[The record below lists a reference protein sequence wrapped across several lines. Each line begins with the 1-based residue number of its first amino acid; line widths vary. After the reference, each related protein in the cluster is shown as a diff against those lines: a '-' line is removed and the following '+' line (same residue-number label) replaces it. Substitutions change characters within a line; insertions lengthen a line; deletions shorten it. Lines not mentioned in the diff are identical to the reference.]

1 MGEFDLSVP
10 SQLNIRTSMWK
21 LNQAD
26 GSLYHVFDLPG
37 CGDNA
42 FPSILRLSAH
52 KYILANYTSPTSRC
66 EEWSWIRGQISP
78 RGTGIYLMFLEL
90 EQIN

>member
-1 MGEFDLSVP
+1 MSLAYHS
-10 SQLNIRTSMWK
+10 LTIKLRTSMWK

-26 GSLYHVFDLPG
+26 GSFYHVFDLPG

-42 FPSILRLSAH
+42 FPSILRISAH

-78 RGTGIYLMFLEL
+78 RGTGIYFVYLNFEK
-90 EQIN
+90 INFK